1 MNHTR
6 TAALVLA
13 AAGLL
18 LAGCSSN
25 EDQNS
30 PEARKKAAAEAVFAM
45 QAAKG
50 DPDDFQGVKPGV
62 IAPEGHE
69 VCDML
74 TKGQTVD
81 DAATKIR
88 LGFSDKAAGA
98 IIGAAPALCPEHS
111 PEINAWISGLHG

>member
-6 TAALVLA
+6 TAAVA
-13 AAGLL
+13 AAAASLL
-18 LAGCSSN
+18 LVACSRG
-25 EDQNS
+25 EDQNRS
-30 PEARKKAAAEAVFAM
+30 EARKKAAAEAVFAM

-62 IAPEGHE
+62 IVPEGHE

-74 TKGQTVD
+74 TADQTVD
-81 DAATKIR
+81 DAASKIR

-98 IIGAAPALCPEHS
+98 IIGAAPALCPAYS
-111 PEINAWISGLHG
+111 AKVDAWISGRH